1 MLRQLQT
8 HPTRRTLKDYKVY
21 KVSNTR
27 VRLQRI
33 RETDMKILLLI
44 LGLFFSGGL
53 FANMDK
59 ICSVSLDLKQNKHT
73 EYILENCERNNILR
87 MDSVFQGWVTTSIA
101 RWCRYD
107 REIQFIKM
115 STETKLGKY
124 KLTCVL
130 YDNKP
135 RN

>member
-1 MLRQLQT
+1 
-8 HPTRRTLKDYKVY
+8 
-21 KVSNTR
+21 
-27 VRLQRI
+27 
-33 RETDMKILLLI
+33 MKILLLI
-44 LGLFFSGGL
+44 TGLFFSGGL

-59 ICSVSLDLKQNKHT
+59 ICSVALDLKQNKHQ
-73 EYILENCERNNILR
+73 EYILENCERNNILT
-87 MDSVFQGWVTTSIA
+87 MHYVFQGWNIPMIA

-115 STETKLGKY
+115 STETKYGKY

-135 RN
+135 RKEIPK